1 MDAARAGDLVYF
13 DPPYA
18 PVSGTARFTSYT
30 ARPFTLDDHV
40 RLRDCAIALARR
52 GCAVMVS
59 NSSAP
64 AMSALY
70 EEDPRTAA
78 AGLRV
83 FRIPARRAINSR
95 GSSRGPVTEFL
106 LTNLNPRNP

>member
-1 MDAARAGDLVYF
+1 MSD
-13 DPPYA
+13 
-18 PVSGTARFTSYT
+18 TARFTSYT

-40 RLRDCAIALARR
+40 RLRDCAIELARR
-52 GCAVMVS
+52 GCAVLVS

-70 EEDPRTAA
+70 EERPPGRRRGLARVPRP
-78 AGLRV
+78 R
-83 FRIPARRAINSR
+83 PARHQLTRSA
-95 GSSRGPVTEFL
+95 RGPVTEFL